1 MWGSLQTLPH
11 HSEAA
16 TSSHSLL
23 DPSGPWVF
31 TVAHLMLPGGMDYSS
46 ECGRD
51 LTSPLCDA
59 QNHSPVLVFAQ
70 HLFLPTSAAVDNP
83 SLSALP
89 ANHLFSLV
97 SCSLRVLF
105 VCLFLL
111 FFQDRV
117 SCSSGCLLLCRPGW
131 PHRGPQN
138 SQRCT
143 CFFLS
148 STGIEGGL
156 H

>member
-46 ECGRD
+46 ECGGD
-51 LTSPLCDA
+51 LTSPPCDA

-70 HLFLPTSAAVDNP
+70 HLFLPTSAAVDKP
-83 SLSALP
+83 GLSALRASHP
-89 ANHLFSLV
+89 
-97 SCSLRVLF
+97 VLSGFLQSQGPFCLSVF
-105 VCLFLL
+105 VVFPR
-111 FFQDRV
+111 Q
-117 SCSSGCLLLCRPGW
+117 
-131 PHRGPQN
+131 
-138 SQRCT
+138 
-143 CFFLS
+143 
-148 STGIEGGL
+148 GL
-156 H
+156 M